1 MKILIILLVFISV
14 HGCAQTMDPPKIITE
29 QRGNITNIRAE
40 GSLASA
46 QVLGCI
52 PLTQVKNTFT
62 PPDLYKGVAECISQ
76 EKYDLAAELFA
87 IAGVYSRF
95 DAARVA
101 DKTARQARSVLIMNT
116 FANISEVQKKKFTDA
131 FTSLSNTSEK
141 LGKVCMNVREIGAPS
156 YYPSYMILHGM
167 RAFMGNPHEGALLK
181 DFEASKEWL
190 SLQKSYLH
198 CIS

>member
-1 MKILIILLVFISV
+1 
-14 HGCAQTMDPPKIITE
+14 MDPPKIITE

-40 GSLASA
+40 GSLAPA

-52 PLTQVKNTFT
+52 PLIQVKNTFT

-76 EKYDLAAELFA
+76 EKYDFAAELFA

-116 FANISEVQKKKFTDA
+116 FANISEVQKKNFTDA

-141 LGKVCMNVREIGAPS
+141 LSKVCMNVREIGAPF

-181 DFEASKEWL
+181 DFEASKEWS
-190 SLQKSYLH
+190 SLQESYLH
-198 CIS
+198 CVS